1 MNICKKANE
10 YVKTMN
16 LLDMGLLK
24 NCMFFGGLLTGLFVK
39 KEAKVKTAAVSGLIF
54 TSTLLLVTAPFLKY
68 MMEEEE
74 VTEE

>member
-1 MNICKKANE
+1 MNVCKKSTE
-10 YVKTMN
+10 YIKTMN

-39 KEAKVKTAAVSGLIF
+39 KEAKVKVAAVSGLLF

-74 VTEE
+74 TED